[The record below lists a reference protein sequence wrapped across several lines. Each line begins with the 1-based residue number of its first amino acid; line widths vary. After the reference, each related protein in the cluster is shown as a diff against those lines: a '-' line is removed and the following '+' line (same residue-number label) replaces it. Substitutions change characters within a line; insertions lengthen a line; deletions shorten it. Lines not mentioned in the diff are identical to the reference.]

1 MSTEMRMS
9 PEQTQENNDRDKEEG
24 EQQKIQYDRIELEA
38 QGQLKLPF
46 LD

>member
-1 MSTEMRMS
+1 MSAENVMTTEQI
-9 PEQTQENNDRDKEEG
+9 PEIENTNEEEG